1 MVSVSRVRHQ
11 KAVDMPTL
19 CRVLPLASTLIWPDN
34 PRNYRV
40 DKGGLAVEPCTVRR
54 RVLPCWPARR

>member
-34 PRNYRV
+34 QRNYRV
-40 DKGGLAVEPCTVRR
+40 DNGKLTAVP
-54 RVLPCWPARR
+54 